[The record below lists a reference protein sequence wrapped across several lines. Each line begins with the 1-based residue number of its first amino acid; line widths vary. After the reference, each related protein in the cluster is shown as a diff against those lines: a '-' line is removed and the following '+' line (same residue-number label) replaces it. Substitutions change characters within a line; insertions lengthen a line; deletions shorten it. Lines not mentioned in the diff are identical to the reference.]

1 MLGFD
6 PLESL
11 GFHCNLTF
19 KAFAALLEQ
28 RLLGSGVSRVQF
40 MALAHLIALGSM
52 PQKELARLLSIT
64 SASTVRLVDR
74 LTRDG
79 WAERIAA
86 PEDGRVK
93 LIAPTPKALETW
105 AKISVH
111 AREIT
116 DLASRGLT
124 AGEIDGVK
132 AVLKKVRE
140 NLNGNQQNESR
151 PV

>member
-1 MLGFD
+1 MSVFD

-19 KAFAALLEQ
+19 KTFASLLEQ
-28 RLLGSGVSRVQF
+28 RLFGSGVSRVQF
-40 MALAHLIALGSM
+40 MALAHLIAFGTM

-64 SASTVRLVDR
+64 SASTARLVDR

-79 WAERIAA
+79 WAERI
-86 PEDGRVK
+86 PDPDDGRVK
-93 LIAPTPKALETW
+93 LIAPTPKAVETW
-105 AKISVH
+105 EKISVH

-116 DLASRGLT
+116 DLAYKGLT
-124 AGEIDGVK
+124 PMEIDGVK

-140 NLNGNQQNESR
+140 NLNT
-151 PV
+151 V